1 MYEKNSEPILSS
13 SKKTV
18 ANQKGTFLKDDYGT
32 QSTDGKRPNEMDI
45 TGITAKSL
53 QSLQKIVVEKIEHGM
68 KLMDQHN

>member
-18 ANQKGTFLKDDYGT
+18 SNKKGTVLKDDYGT